1 MMTEP
6 PKPEGQDEICPMCRR
21 PKSKHTSE
29 EILECSKK
37 MSEFKEKKEG
47 GAGIE

>member
-6 PKPEGQDEICPMCRR
+6 PKPKDIDEICPLCKRL
-21 PKSKHTSE
+21 KKKHTNE
-29 EILECSKK
+29 ELFACIQK
-37 MSEFKEKKEG
+37 MNEFKEERLG

>member
-6 PKPEGQDEICPMCRR
+6 PKPKDIDEICPMCNR

-29 EILECSKK
+29 EMLACSKK
-37 MSEFKEKKEG
+37 MVEFKKNPTG